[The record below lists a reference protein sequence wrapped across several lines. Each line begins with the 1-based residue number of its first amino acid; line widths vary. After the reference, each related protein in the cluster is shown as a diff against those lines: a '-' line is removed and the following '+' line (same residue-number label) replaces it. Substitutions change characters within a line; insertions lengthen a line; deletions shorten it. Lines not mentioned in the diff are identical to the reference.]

1 MKLRKG
7 VKEDKPTNVFKRE
20 EYEILALK
28 NPRQITFAELLKTNI
43 LSVNEK

>member
-28 NPRQITFAELLKTNI
+28 K
-43 LSVNEK
+43 EKKSFQ